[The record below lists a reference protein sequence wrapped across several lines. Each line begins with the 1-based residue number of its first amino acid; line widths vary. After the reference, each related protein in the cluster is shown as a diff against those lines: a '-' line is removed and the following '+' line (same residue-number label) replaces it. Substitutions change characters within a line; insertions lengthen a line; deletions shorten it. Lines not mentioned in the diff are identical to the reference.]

1 MGGQV
6 APAAVSDPRR
16 PALDARAA
24 REPIPDEPDLDAGTV
39 LPAPGEDAA
48 TRRLESFLAEHVNG
62 YAKTRNVPGT
72 DTSRLSVYL
81 KYGTLHPR
89 TVLACLAEQPPGPGI
104 ESFRTE
110 VAWREFYADVLFR
123 RPESVWRPLRGELAT
138 LPTDTGPAAA
148 ERFAAWARGRTGYP
162 IVDAGMRQ
170 LLHEGWMHNRVRM
183 IVASFLVKDLHL
195 PWQDGARHFLRHLVD
210 GDLASNSGGWQWV
223 AGTGNDSAPYFR
235 IFNPVKQGEQ
245 HDPQGAYVRRH
256 VRELRDVPPAS
267 IHRPWTMPGGPPNGY
282 PLPIVDHEAERRE
295 ALARYAAVR
304 DAGRDAGRV
313 AGRAPQAPAGTPTAL
328 APARLRRVAAPLLS
342 QGPTNVAPDGYPHV
356 RPSPLPP
363 VTGREAQGLVVARSG
378 GAGAARQEAKG
389 PAGLAADLVL
399 PSARPAVD
407 AAGHG
412 AWHDA
417 SCPGIGRPRAQTRP
431 CPPAGRHRAGAAGRG
446 VRSGRRGVVRRRG
459 SGWGPARDRGAGA
472 GRRPRCRGVAG
483 RADRVHVAA
492 RPASAGAPG
501 HARATADRLDGAR
514 RRRRRSGSSC
524 ERRPGAL
531 QRG

>member
-1 MGGQV
+1 M
-6 APAAVSDPRR
+6 
-16 PALDARAA
+16 
-24 REPIPDEPDLDAGTV
+24 
-39 LPAPGEDAA
+39 
-48 TRRLESFLAEHVNG
+48 
-62 YAKTRNVPGT
+62 
-72 DTSRLSVYL
+72 
-81 KYGTLHPR
+81 
-89 TVLACLAEQPPGPGI
+89 
-104 ESFRTE
+104 
-110 VAWREFYADVLFR
+110 LFR

-138 LPTDTGPAAA
+138 LPTDTGPVAA

-245 HDPQGAYVRRH
+245 HDPQGTYVRRH

-282 PLPIVDHEAERRE
+282 PLPIVDHDAERRE

-304 DAGRDAGRV
+304 DAGRDAGRDAAGARG
-313 AGRAPQAPAGTPTAL
+313 AGRDAGRDAGRG
-328 APARLRRVAAPLLS
+328 AGGRRRAGADVRRVAAPLLS

-363 VTGREAQGLVVARSG
+363 VTGREAEGLVVACSG
-378 GAGAARQEAKG
+378 GAGAARQEAKELV
-389 PAGLAADLVL
+389 GLAAGVVL

-407 AAGHG
+407 AGWPRRLARRFVPWDR
-412 AWHDA
+412 APA
-417 SCPGIGRPRAQTRP
+417 SSNSTVPTGGTASRWRCWPRRPFWSPRCGSTPGVRPGPDSRPR
-431 CPPAGRHRAGAAGRG
+431 GGGWSAAS
-446 VRSGRRGVVRRRG
+446 V
-459 SGWGPARDRGAGA
+459 
-472 GRRPRCRGVAG
+472 PRCC
-483 RADRVHVAA
+483 
-492 RPASAGAPG
+492 
-501 HARATADRLDGAR
+501 
-514 RRRRRSGSSC
+514 RSC
-524 ERRPGAL
+524 
-531 QRG
+531 